1 MSTGS
6 FLVSDTHFSHKG
18 IVQFDGV
25 NGTKL
30 RPWTTTEEMDE
41 SLVENWNK
49 VVGPKD
55 KVYHLGDVVI
65 NRSAL
70 RILDRLNGD
79 KVLIKGNHD
88 LFRPEEYLAYFRDVR
103 GSHKLGDFVLTHI
116 PIHPDSLYRYP
127 KGNIHGHLHDGR
139 VGLSNKQVDKR
150 YICVSVEH
158 TNWAPIPFDE
168 IEKYR

>member
-1 MSTGS
+1 MANT
-6 FLVSDTHFSHKG
+6 FLVSDTHFGHQG
-18 IVQFDGV
+18 IVQFMGN

-41 SLVENWNK
+41 AMVENWNK

-55 KVYHLGDVVI
+55 KVYHEGDAVI
-65 NRSAL
+65 NRKHL
-70 RILDRLNGD
+70 RTLGRLNGD
-79 KVLIKGNHD
+79 KILIRGNHD
-88 LFRPEEYLAYFRDVR
+88 IFRLEEYLPYFRDVR
-103 GSHKLGDFVLTHI
+103 GSHKLGDFVLSHI
-116 PIHPDSLYRYP
+116 PLHPDSVARWC

-139 VGLSNKQVDKR
+139 VMLNGEIDKR

-158 TNWAPIPFDE
+158 INYTPVPFDE